1 MHPFVK
7 KIVTPPYYVNSDETR
22 KARIVHLLLV
32 GIILIQLFYSIV
44 ILLFNPTPSLN
55 LIYNGVVI
63 GLALFLLF
71 LVHKHHLKLATYLI
85 VIITTIS
92 IIVATIYFGGIR
104 SASFSSFAIV
114 IIITGLLIT
123 PRSALVMTAITIGL
137 ASLLYFAEING
148 WFSPNP
154 FAFGISIENAFWGQ
168 IANFLII
175 ALLFYLA
182 TTDLY
187 KALKT
192 SQETKQALAEA
203 INESTILLTTALDV
217 DQVLNSILGLLARV
231 IQYDTASIFL
241 LENEGVKL
249 VAGRGHNNL
258 EEVIGQLFAS
268 DSGVFREIAST
279 KRPLCLENV
288 QNDSRF
294 AHWASEDYIRGWIG
308 MPLIANN
315 ELIGFLTIDS
325 SQIGAYGKNETDI
338 ASSFANQ
345 AATAILNA
353 QLFQETQQRL
363 AEQQILRKATL
374 AITASLDLPIV
385 LQEIATQ
392 LGRSIDAS
400 SAYICDY
407 DSSKR
412 TSTILAE
419 YFSPEASARETQS
432 DLGTTYSIP
441 KEFPDSETT
450 IKTRQPLVNHI
461 NQDDLSE
468 PARHHMEEYGV
479 KSTLLLPLIYRG
491 ETIAFAEL
499 WESRSIREFNSEEI
513 ILCQDIAQQATIAL
527 VNAQFFQ
534 ETQQQLTAQ
543 ISLRRASQIIAAT
556 LDIDIILT
564 QLAEQL
570 CKIANGTSAYI
581 SLVDLNAKTMR
592 VEAEFFAEGASDK
605 EKISDLGVSYTF
617 YEQSI
622 PEDEQHIG
630 PKINHRYED
639 STGLGSQHLNE
650 YGAYSRLML
659 PVQFQNELIAY
670 AEVWESRRKRIFSD
684 EEIAFCEDIANQAAV
699 AIRNSQLFSE
709 SNRRLREQIALRET
723 IATIT
728 QSLELPFVL
737 KQIAEQL
744 CKAIDVTSTYI
755 CSYDPD
761 SLTTIILADFVSN
774 EATDVE
780 KISDTGTEYY
790 LPTDFPDT
798 IEILDSCEPKI
809 TQTSDL
815 LPQSKMKSHY
825 EHYGVKSI
833 ITLPLV
839 YQDKLI
845 AFAVLWESREIR
857 PFSEEEINICVAIGQ
872 QATIAL
878 INAQLYDQLQT
889 EAQSLELKVQERT
902 AQLLSANEKLKTYT
916 QELEQS
922 NRELESFA
930 YVASHDLQEP
940 LRKIQTFS
948 DRLEKR
954 YVKNLDDRGRDYLRR
969 MNSAA
974 SRMQSLIIDLL
985 SYSRI
990 NTREEPFQPV
1000 DLNHILKEVK
1010 SDLSAQVKATNG
1022 QIIVGQLPVIEADST
1037 QIRQLFQ
1044 NLISNGLKFHQPEIP
1059 PIVKIYGEWEEENGR
1074 NALSSTHVTIT
1085 VEDNGIGFDEKYL
1098 TRIFEVFQRLH
1109 GRTQFQGTGVGLAIC
1124 RKIVLRHNGTITA
1137 QSQLD
1142 QGAKFIITLPLTQ
1155 NKKAPQA

>member
-7 KIVTPPYYVNSDETR
+7 KILTPPYYKNSDEAR
-22 KARIVHLLLV
+22 KARNIHLLLV
-32 GIILIQLFYSIV
+32 GIIFIQLFYSI
-44 ILLFNPTPSLN
+44 IIILFNPAPTLS
-55 LIYNGVVI
+55 LIYDLTII
-63 GLALFLLF
+63 GFALGFLFLI
-71 LVHKHHLKLATYLI
+71 HKHQLKLATYLI
-85 VIITTIS
+85 VSVTTIS
-92 IIVATIYFGGIR
+92 VIVSTIYFGGIR
-104 SASFSSFAIV
+104 GSSFASFAIV
-114 IIITGLLIT
+114 IIIAGLLIS
-123 PRSALVMTAITIGL
+123 PRSALIMTVVTICL
-137 ASLLYFAEING
+137 ASILYFGEING
-148 WFSPNP
+148 WFSPNL
-154 FAFGISIENAFWGQ
+154 FGTSIENAFWGQ

-182 TTDLY
+182 TTDLVN
-187 KALKT
+187 ALKT

-203 INESTILLTTALDV
+203 INESTILLTAALDL

-231 IQYDTASIFL
+231 IKYDTASIFL
-241 LENEGVKL
+241 LQDEGVKL
-249 VAGRGHNNL
+249 VAGRGHQNP
-258 EEVIGQLFAS
+258 EKVIGQLFES
-268 DSGVFREIAST
+268 NSGVFKEISST

-288 QNDSRF
+288 QEDLRF
-294 AHWASEDYIRGWIG
+294 ARWASEDYIRGWIG
-308 MPLIANN
+308 LPLISNN

-325 SQIGAYGKNETDI
+325 SKVGAYGKTETDI
-338 ASSFANQ
+338 ATSFANQ

-363 AEQQILRKATL
+363 TEQKILRKATL
-374 AITASLDLPIV
+374 AMTESLDLPIV

-392 LGRSIDAS
+392 LGKSIDAT
-400 SAYICDY
+400 SAYICSYVANDM
-407 DSSKR
+407 
-412 TSTILAE
+412 TSTVLAE
-419 YFSPEASARETQS
+419 YFSSEATPLETQS
-432 DLGTTYSIP
+432 DLGTVYSIHS
-441 KEFPDSETT
+441 EFPDSE
-450 IKTRQPLVNHI
+450 IAIRTRQPQINHI
-461 NQDDLSE
+461 DQTELSS
-468 PARHHMEEYGV
+468 PARAHMESYGV
-479 KSTLLLPLIYRG
+479 KSTLLLPLIYHG

-499 WESRSIREFNSEEI
+499 WESRYVRDFNSEEI

-527 VNAQFFQ
+527 VNAQLFQ

-543 ISLRRASQIIAAT
+543 ISLRSASQTIAET

-570 CKIANGTSAYI
+570 CIIANGTSAYI
-581 SLVDLNAKTMR
+581 SLVDLEAKTIR
-592 VEAEFFAEGASDK
+592 VEAEYFGEEASEK
-605 EKISDLGVSYTF
+605 ERVSDLGVTYTF

-622 PEDEQHIG
+622 PEIG
-630 PKINHRYED
+630 YEDGPRMNHRYEN

-650 YGAYSRLML
+650 FGAYSRLML
-659 PVQFQNELIAY
+659 PVQFQNEVIAY
-670 AEVWESRRKRIFSD
+670 AEVWESRRKRIFTE

-699 AIRNSQLFSE
+699 AIRNSQLFGE
-709 SNRRLREQIALRET
+709 SNKRLREQIALREA

-755 CSYDPD
+755 CSYDPET
-761 SLTTIILADFVSN
+761 LTSIILADYISK
-774 EATDVE
+774 EASELE

-790 LPTDFPDT
+790 LPTEFPDT
-798 IEILDSCEPKI
+798 IQFLETRKPKI
-809 TQTSDL
+809 VQTSDL
-815 LPQSKMKSHY
+815 PLQSNTRSHY
-825 EHYGVKSI
+825 DYYGVKST

-839 YQDKLI
+839 YQGELI

-857 PFSEEEINICVAIGQ
+857 PFTEEEINICVDIGQ

-878 INAQLYDQLQT
+878 VNAQLYDQLQT
-889 EAQSLELKVQERT
+889 EAQTLERKVQERT
-902 AQLLSANEKLKTYT
+902 SQLLNANEKLKTYT
-916 QELEQS
+916 HELEQS

-954 YVKNLDDRGRDYLRR
+954 YVDNLDDRGRDYLRR

-990 NTREEPFQPV
+990 NTREEPFQPI
-1000 DLNHILKEVK
+1000 DLNHILKEVE
-1010 SDLSAQVKATNG
+1010 SDLSRQIKATKG
-1022 QIIVGQLPVIEADST
+1022 QIIVEPLPIIEADST

-1059 PIVKIYGEWEEENGR
+1059 PVVKIYGEWEVENGR
-1074 NALSSTHVTIT
+1074 NSPDSNHVKIV

-1137 QSQLD
+1137 QSQLNK
-1142 QGAKFIITLPLTQ
+1142 GAKFIITLPLTQ